1 MTLKRNLQAW
11 FIFVFA
17 VLLGATIYASLE
29 KNVLQAY
36 VDLGSDR
43 WGLATLFDAYFG
55 FIAFFLW
62 VAYKESELWKQAL
75 WLLLLLG
82 LGNFAI
88 SGYALW
94 QLHRWDPKTGAAGL
108 LLRQDR
114 KPPKRSA
121 VRKASAQVKKR

>member
-1 MTLKRNLQAW
+1 MTLKRSLQIW
-11 FIFVFA
+11 FTLVFL
-17 VLLGATIYASLE
+17 VLLGGTIYASLE

-36 VDLGSDR
+36 VDLGRDR

-62 VAYKESELWKQAL
+62 VAYKEALLWKRAL
-75 WLLLLLG
+75 WLVLLLS

-94 QLHRWDPKTGAAGL
+94 QLAGWDPASGAAGL
-108 LLRQDR
+108 LLR
-114 KPPKRSA
+114 
-121 VRKASAQVKKR
+121 KAAG

>member
-1 MTLKRNLQAW
+1 MTLKRNLQLW
-11 FIFVFA
+11 FGLVFVI
-17 VLLGATIYASLE
+17 LLAGTIYASLE

-36 VDLGSDR
+36 VDLGRDR

-62 VAYKESELWKQAL
+62 VAYKEVTVAKRVLWFV
-75 WLLLLLG
+75 LLMS

-94 QLHRWDPKTGAAGL
+94 QLSKWDPKTGAAGL
-108 LLRQDR
+108 LLRSAAPAKATTAKRR
-114 KPPKRSA
+114 KK
-121 VRKASAQVKKR
+121 

>member
-1 MTLKRNLQAW
+1 MTLKRALQAW
-11 FIFVFA
+11 FILVLI

-36 VDLGSDR
+36 VDLGRDR
-43 WGLATLFDAYFG
+43 WGLATLFDAYFA

-62 VAYKESELWKQAL
+62 VAYKEAVLWKQAL
-75 WLLLLLG
+75 WLVLLLT

-94 QLHRWDPKTGAAGL
+94 QLSKWKPKSGAKGL
-108 LLRQDR
+108 LLR
-114 KPPKRSA
+114 
-121 VRKASAQVKKR
+121 